1 MMKFLRMFERC
12 IVTALLVMM
21 MLVVLL
27 SSIELGVIIVE
38 KTLHGERVFLL
49 DINELLSIFG
59 FFLMILIGLELLET
73 VKMYLVDEVVH
84 AECTFLVALI
94 AVTRKVITLDVKT
107 LEPGILLGIAA
118 LVIALSAGYFL
129 FKKAMHA

>member
-1 MMKFLRMFERC
+1 MMKFLRMFERG

-38 KTLHGERVFLL
+38 KILYGERVFLL